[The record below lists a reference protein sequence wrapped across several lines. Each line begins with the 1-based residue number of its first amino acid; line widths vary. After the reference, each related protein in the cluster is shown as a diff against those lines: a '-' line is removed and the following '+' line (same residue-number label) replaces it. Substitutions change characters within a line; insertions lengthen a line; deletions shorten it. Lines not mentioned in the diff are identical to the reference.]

1 MTSTTYTD
9 QIELILEEVE
19 EVIAPGVQLNHNET
33 LVGDI
38 SY

>member
-9 QIELILEEVE
+9 QIELILEEME
-19 EVIAPGVQLNHNET
+19 EVIAPGVSLNHNET
-33 LVGDI
+33 LVSDI